1 MPQTILT
8 PIAHIH
14 SDFSQKF
21 GIPRQS
27 GLVEQLTARIV
38 FEEPFRNRD
47 AIRGIEGFS
56 HLWLI
61 WQFSEALTNEF
72 RPTVRPPRL
81 GGNRRVGVFA
91 SRAPYRPNG
100 LGLSCV
106 RLLAVE
112 ETSEGPAL
120 CVAGADLLDGTP
132 IFDIKPYLPFAD
144 CRPNATPGYTSETV
158 EHKLRVVCDEHILEQ
173 VPKEKRDALIGVLA
187 CDPRP
192 GYEDNP
198 DVEYGLAFAEFD
210 IGFRVSGE
218 ELRVTRIEL
227 KK

>member
-1 MPQTILT
+1 MSQAILT

-27 GLVEQLTARIV
+27 GLVEQLTACIV

-47 AIRGIEGFS
+47 ALRSIEGFS

-61 WQFSEALTNEF
+61 WQFSEALVNEF

-112 ETSEGPAL
+112 ESPEGPVL
-120 CVAGADLLDGTP
+120 HVAGADLLDGTP
-132 IFDIKPYLPFAD
+132 IFDIKPYLPFTD
-144 CRPNATPGYTSETV
+144 CHPEATPGYTAETI
-158 EHKLRVVCDEHILEQ
+158 EHKLHVKYNEQMLEC
-173 VPKEKRDALIGVLA
+173 VPEEKRDALLGVLA

-210 IGFRVSGE
+210 IGFRVSGDV
-218 ELRVTRIEL
+218 LTVTRIEPQ
-227 KK
+227 K

>member
-144 CRPNATPGYTSETV
+144 CRPNATPGYTAETV

>member
-144 CRPNATPGYTSETV
+144 CRPNATPGYTAETV
-158 EHKLRVVCDEHILEQ
+158 EHKLRVVCDEHILER